1 MRHRGAV
8 RPRIPADDGHTP
20 ISWRIA
26 SLAILLGGALA
37 GRAAGRSPLV
47 WGAVAPLPVIAAAG
61 AIRVGR
67 ASRRG
72 RLVAPPRPWPADLPE
87 VTVLISAR
95 DEANVVAD
103 LIGDLARQDHRDAQG
118 VPRFEVIVIDDRS
131 TDGTGAAVRHQ
142 ADALGLGSV
151 TRVVR
156 RDGVS
161 LTDGK
166 GAALAVVPPELCREA
181 IVVLDADARVAPDFV
196 RLAASQLA
204 ESVPAVQARRR
215 VLGATA
221 GRLARL
227 QADEQTVDGAV
238 QARRWATGGCSEF
251 RGNGMVIRRDAL
263 VGAGGWQ
270 PGTLTEDL
278 DLSSRLAATTGR
290 AVAWA
295 LDLEVWESPVERFGD
310 LWAQRLR
317 WAEGSIRRYLEHGP
331 AVMQSRF
338 LSRAARLDFAIYG
351 GQLLVPPFAA
361 GLVAGA
367 VVDGRAAGPAVV
379 LGAFGIAALALSYDA
394 LRWETTTAGYLLD
407 RRTRTSRA
415 VAVAAFESLWIVV
428 VPVALWR
435 LATRRGPLRFAKMPH
450 RSLPFTD
457 PSTRRPATDPHIGD
471 GGLVTIA
478 SGSARQ

>member
-1 MRHRGAV
+1 MQ
-8 RPRIPADDGHTP
+8 PRLPADDAHTP

-26 SLAILLGGALA
+26 SLAILLGGALV

-47 WGAVAPLPVIAAAG
+47 WGAVAPLPAIAVAG
-61 AIRVGR
+61 AIRLGR
-67 ASRRG
+67 ASRHD
-72 RLVAPPRPWPADLPE
+72 RLVVAARPWPADLPE

-95 DEANVVAD
+95 DEANVIAD
-103 LIGDLARQDHRDAQG
+103 LIGDLARQDHRDAHG
-118 VPRFEVIVIDDRS
+118 VPQFEVIVIDDRS
-131 TDGTGAAVRHQ
+131 TDGTGAVVRRQ

-166 GAALAVVPPELCREA
+166 GAALADLPPELCREA

-196 RLAASQLA
+196 RLAASHLA
-204 ESVPAVQARRR
+204 EGAPAVQARRR

-238 QARRWATGGCSEF
+238 QAGRWAMGGCSEF
-251 RGNGMVIRRDAL
+251 RGNGMVVRRDAL
-263 VGAGGWQ
+263 VAAGGWQ

-278 DLSSRLAATTGR
+278 DLSSRLAAMTGR

-295 LDLEVWESPVERFGD
+295 LDLEVWESPVERLGD

-331 AVMQSRF
+331 AVMQSPF
-338 LSRAARLDFAIYG
+338 LSRAARLEFAIYG

-379 LGAFGIAALALSYDA
+379 LGAYGIAALVLAYDA
-394 LRWETTTAGYLLD
+394 LRDETTTAGCLLD

-428 VPVALWR
+428 VPVALWH
-435 LATRRGPLRFAKMPH
+435 LATRRGPLRFARMPH
-450 RSLPFTD
+450 RSLPFAD
-457 PSTRRPATDPHIGD
+457 PSTRRVGRT
-471 GGLVTIA
+471 
-478 SGSARQ
+478 SGSPSRGDAWPVRSMRAG

>member
-1 MRHRGAV
+1 MQ
-8 RPRIPADDGHTP
+8 PRLPADDAHTP

-26 SLAILLGGALA
+26 SLAILLGGALV

-47 WGAVAPLPVIAAAG
+47 WGAVAPLPAIAVAG
-61 AIRVGR
+61 AIRLGR
-67 ASRRG
+67 ASRHD
-72 RLVAPPRPWPADLPE
+72 RLVVAARPWPADLPE

-95 DEANVVAD
+95 DEANVIAD
-103 LIGDLARQDHRDAQG
+103 LIGDLARQDHRDAHG
-118 VPRFEVIVIDDRS
+118 VPQFEVIVIDDRS
-131 TDGTGAAVRHQ
+131 TDGTGAVVRRQ

-166 GAALAVVPPELCREA
+166 GAALADLPPELCREA

-196 RLAASQLA
+196 RLAASHLA
-204 ESVPAVQARRR
+204 EGAPAVQARRR

-238 QARRWATGGCSEF
+238 QAGRWAMGGCSEF
-251 RGNGMVIRRDAL
+251 RGNGMVVRRDAL
-263 VGAGGWQ
+263 VAAGGWQ

-278 DLSSRLAATTGR
+278 DLSSRLAAMTGR

-295 LDLEVWESPVERFGD
+295 LDLEVWESPVERLGD

-331 AVMQSRF
+331 AVMQSPF
-338 LSRAARLDFAIYG
+338 LSRAARLEFAIYG

-379 LGAFGIAALALSYDA
+379 LGAYGIAALVLAYDA
-394 LRWETTTAGYLLD
+394 LRDETTTAGCLLD

-428 VPVALWR
+428 VPVALWH
-435 LATRRGPLRFAKMPH
+435 LATRRGPLRFARMPH

-457 PSTRRPATDPHIGD
+457 PSTRRVGRT
-471 GGLVTIA
+471 
-478 SGSARQ
+478 SGSPSRGDAWPVRSMRAG